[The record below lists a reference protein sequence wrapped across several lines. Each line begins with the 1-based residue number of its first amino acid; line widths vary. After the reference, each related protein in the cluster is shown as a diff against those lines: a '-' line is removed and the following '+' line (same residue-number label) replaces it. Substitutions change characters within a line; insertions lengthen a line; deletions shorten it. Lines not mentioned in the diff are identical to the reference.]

1 MASTPITSDI
11 DTGDIDTTPTAH
23 RTCPCCAAPAQRWLP
38 IVYGPPAASV
48 LAQARRGQLV
58 LGGVNHGRNEPRW
71 HCTACEARFGAPR
84 ADRDRFGRALRDVT
98 GSRNV
103 GADKPEQTVQLAA
116 AA

>member
-11 DTGDIDTTPTAH
+11 DTGDIDTTPTAR

-38 IVYGPPAASV
+38 VVYGPPAASV
-48 LAQARRGQLV
+48 LAQARRGELV

-84 ADRDRFGRALRDVT
+84 GDRDRFGRVLRPLKD
-98 GSRNV
+98 GRNV
-103 GADKPEQTVQLAA
+103 AVRDTAPTVQLATA
-116 AA
+116 A